1 MKPKQKSFLQ
11 NLDLV
16 TTILPFGC
24 IALLCCLFMLFPEGS
39 ANILAS
45 IRFFLGDELGS
56 YYLLMGLGAVIC
68 SLYMAFSRFG
78 SIKLGDMEK
87 PQYTAFQWGSMMF
100 TSGLAADILFYSLC
114 EWMLYADEPHIA
126 QMGTVQDW
134 ASVYPLFHWGPIP
147 WSFYIILAVSFG
159 FMIHVRKRNKQK
171 YSEACRPLLGKKV
184 DGVIGKLI
192 DLTAVFALLAGTATT
207 FSLAT
212 PLLSMALSR
221 VLGIAETPLLTIAI
235 LVIICIVYTMAVY
248 FGMQGVARLAASCI
262 YLFFELLAYFLFLG
276 GQTRYIIE
284 TGISAVG
291 TLAQNF
297 ISLATWTDAL
307 RTSSFPQN
315 WTIFYWAYWMVWCVA
330 TPFFIGTISKGRTIR
345 QTVLGGYFFG
355 LAGTFT
361 SFIILGNYGLG
372 LQTHGILDLMGLY
385 RESQD
390 LYQTIIAIFETMPMA
405 KIGLILLAVTMI
417 AFYATTF
424 DALTM
429 VASSYSYRSLDADK
443 EPDKKVKLFW
453 AVTLMLFPIALI
465 FSENSMS
472 SLQSVSIVA
481 AFPIGFIILMIVWSF
496 FKDADSYL
504 KEKTTN

>member
-1 MKPKQKSFLQ
+1 
-11 NLDLV
+11 
-16 TTILPFGC
+16 
-24 IALLCCLFMLFPEGS
+24 
-39 ANILAS
+39 
-45 IRFFLGDELGS
+45 
-56 YYLLMGLGAVIC
+56 
-68 SLYMAFSRFG
+68 MAFSRFG

-262 YLFFELLAYFLFLG
+262 YLFFVLLAYFLFLG

-385 RESQD
+385 RESHD

>member
-1 MKPKQKSFLQ
+1 
-11 NLDLV
+11 
-16 TTILPFGC
+16 
-24 IALLCCLFMLFPEGS
+24 
-39 ANILAS
+39 
-45 IRFFLGDELGS
+45 
-56 YYLLMGLGAVIC
+56 AVIC

-262 YLFFELLAYFLFLG
+262 YLFFVLLAYFLFLG

-385 RESQD
+385 RESHD